1 MFWLY
6 LSRGDSLTWHHARKS
21 FKRRFRE
28 DLTITEKA
36 LTTLW
41 NEFEK
46 HHFAKSFVFERDYE
60 LPKLVHHI
68 TTIEPYQFERIPIN
82 TILLNNTY

>member
-36 LTTLW
+36 LTGDHNRQAAFRIYGNQSRPSLMIIAPASQ
-41 NEFEK
+41 F
-46 HHFAKSFVFERDYE
+46 HVY
-60 LPKLVHHI
+60 LPWIDAYLV
-68 TTIEPYQFERIPIN
+68 
-82 TILLNNTY
+82 